1 MTACFGGILP
11 FPTFSTAKPDSTD
24 PYEASAA
31 ARIWHRRPE
40 LGAHR
45 RSSPL
50 HSEVGARGRPSL
62 IVVPPCGLGV
72 DSDRLRRTGRG
83 VGGGYSK

>member
-1 MTACFGGILP
+1 MTARFDGILP
-11 FPTFSTAKPDSTD
+11 FPAFSTTKPDSID
-24 PYEASAA
+24 PQEASAA
-31 ARIWHRRPE
+31 RTWHSQPE
-40 LGAHR
+40 LRAHPR
-45 RSSPL
+45 GSKLQSA
-50 HSEVGARGRPSL
+50 VGVRGPPSL